1 MRSLLA
7 ALLLSMVA
15 LPATA
20 KPGRYVRILSEP
32 VGAQVYLD
40 GGEKPLA
47 ITPARRIR
55 IEYGY
60 HEVVFKLDGYEAFTL
75 KLNVDRRTREL
86 KAKLVQLATLE
97 LLADDAEGMLLLID
111 GDPSGGLPYKG
122 MIKGGR
128 HQVEV
133 RRAGYKT
140 FSKWF
145 DVKPGQLL
153 TIPVAME
160 KTEKPTGTLFVSA
173 DVPAQVTIDG
183 QPRGQTPLL
192 VELEPGPV
200 LVVLQAEGHPPW
212 KKTVEVAAQKKAIVQ
227 ARLRP
232 DTGPTGTV
240 MVLSNVSGTTVYI
253 DGTKTG
259 TAPVTLKGLVKGTHI
274 VEGKAEGYR
283 PSQTTVR
290 VEPDAQTVIKMELKP
305 VEAEF
310 GRISVRAS
318 VPGAIVFVDG
328 GAQGAAP
335 AELPQVRLGPHAIV
349 VQAKGHRDFEST
361 CEVKRNQ
368 TCHVMAQLIPLA
380 NVKVLSNIPG
390 ARLFVDNK
398 EIGPLPF
405 EGAFPT
411 GQHLFRV
418 TAPNHVPSEQ
428 RVTLQASKGLREL
441 NFELKNSQP
450 TGEELEAQEAEAQA
464 ALREAYRGASA
475 YTGLPLGPGQNA
487 IDLSLGFPYIAEVRG
502 TVGLLDQLAL
512 SVGLRVLERD
522 VSFGTAELTVR
533 GHFGVR
539 LIKALSL
546 GAQLEGWA
554 GTNFRSTGTYGGS
567 LAGLATLHFAE
578 RGSFTLRLA
587 ADVLHDD
594 WSDAPTIDPTDPEGG
609 QTSGRMRG
617 GATVVYWLDPDLAL
631 FIELEYKLV
640 GSPRLLFN
648 EAYFGA
654 VNKDPRLYGRL
665 GMSFAF

>member
-1 MRSLLA
+1 MRTLFT
-7 ALLLSMVA
+7 ALLLSLVA
-15 LPATA
+15 LPAAA

-32 VGAQVYLD
+32 VGAQVFLD
-40 GGEKPLA
+40 GAEKPLA

-55 IEYGY
+55 VEYGY
-60 HEVVFKLDGYEAFTL
+60 HELVFKLSGYEPFTL
-75 KLNVDRRTREL
+75 KLNVERETREL
-86 KAKLVQLATLE
+86 KAKLAQHATLE
-97 LLADDAEGMLLLID
+97 LLTDDPEGMILLID
-111 GDPSGGLPYKG
+111 GEPSGGLPYKG
-122 MIKGGR
+122 AIKGGR
-128 HQVEV
+128 HQVVV
-133 RRAGYKT
+133 RRAGFKP
-140 FSKWF
+140 FAQWF

-153 TIPVAME
+153 TIPVVME
-160 KTEKPTGTLFVSA
+160 RAEAPTGVLFVSA
-173 DVPAQVTIDG
+173 DVPAQVIIDG

-192 VELEPGPV
+192 LKIQPGPV
-200 LVVLQAEGHPPW
+200 LVVLSAKGHPPW
-212 KKTVEVAAQKKAIVQ
+212 KKTVEVEAQKKAIVQ

-240 MVLSNVSGTTVYI
+240 MVLSNVSGTTVFI

-290 VEPDAQTVIKMELKP
+290 VEPDAQTVIKLELKP
-305 VEAEF
+305 EEAEF

-349 VQAKGHRDFEST
+349 VQAKGHRDFESA

-368 TCHVMAQLIPLA
+368 TCHVMAQLVPLA
-380 NVKVLSNIPG
+380 SVKVSSNAAG
-390 ARLFVDNK
+390 ARLFVNDE
-398 EIGPLPF
+398 EIGPLPS

-411 GQHLFRV
+411 GQHRFRV
-418 TAPNHVPSEQ
+418 TAPNRVASVQ
-428 RVTLQASKGLREL
+428 RVTLQASQELREL

-450 TGEELEAQEAEAQA
+450 SGEELQAQAVKAEAA
-464 ALREAYRGASA
+464 MREAYRGASA
-475 YTGLPLGPGQNA
+475 YTGVPLGPGQNA
-487 IDLSLGFPYIAEVRG
+487 IDVSLGFPYLAEVRG
-502 TVGLLDQLAL
+502 TVGLFEQLAL

-533 GHFGVR
+533 GHFGLR

-567 LAGLATLHFAE
+567 LAGLATLHFAQQ
-578 RGSFTLRLA
+578 GSFTLRVA

-594 WSDAPTIDPTDPEGG
+594 WSDAPTIDPADPEGG

-617 GATVVYWLDPDLAL
+617 GATVVYWLNPDLAL
-631 FIELEYKLV
+631 FVELEYKLI
-640 GSPRLLFN
+640 GAPRLLFN